1 MPTAPPRF
9 LPEWG
14 FEDTLSQYTGIPQ
27 DSVAVNA
34 LFNPYAAIPS
44 MHVAFAL
51 MIGWPLAKLVR
62 PAPLKV
68 FWALYPLLV
77 TFVIVVT
84 ANHFLT
90 DAFLG
95 ACTAAVGALAARA
108 LARARPEAWRFLPQQ
123 QTELAA

>member
-1 MPTAPPRF
+1 
-9 LPEWG
+9 
-14 FEDTLSQYTGIPQ
+14 
-27 DSVAVNA
+27 
-34 LFNPYAAIPS
+34 
-44 MHVAFAL
+44 MHVCFAL
-51 MIGWPLAKLVR
+51 MIGWPLASWCGR
-62 PAPLKV
+62 APLKV

-108 LARARPEAWRFLPQQ
+108 LARARPEAWRFLPSSA
-123 QTELAA
+123 ELAARRVAAALL